1 MTLTEVLRLS
11 LMTSGYYTGAPT
23 HRFRLFSRG
32 AIRCYEDEGFLFA
45 KDNPQTMS
53 ILEKVVHL
61 YSSFFNLRTINL
73 VLF

>member
-32 AIRCYEDEGFLFA
+32 AIRCYEDEGFLFT
-45 KDNPQTMS
+45 KENPQTMS
-53 ILEKVVHL
+53 ILEKVVVGLPSSL
-61 YSSFFNLRTINL
+61 YS
-73 VLF
+73 LFET